1 MKTILI
7 LPILLTLLLNTAYAE
22 TPEEK
27 GLAIANEADKRDTGW
42 TDQVANMSML
52 LKNKQGDSSVRVMQ
66 ITTLEVPGDGDKS
79 LITFDAPKD
88 IKALLFLV
96 IRIH

>member
-66 ITTLEVPGDGDKS
+66 ITTLEVPG
-79 LITFDAPKD
+79 
-88 IKALLFLV
+88 
-96 IRIH
+96 